1 MKSGCIRPIFVFFV
15 LCNPIPLVVEH
26 FVSRWRNN
34 PCTEHPI
41 RFKPEG
47 IISACSVVGWCYCSY
62 RKLIPVS
69 YITMVLS
76 SFAKLSQNSSTAEND
91 LWSPYHAYTYNS
103 NGTTLFYT
111 TCTHPTHCHPSGC
124 SSVITGQA
132 DSELLLFLSYIPGMP
147 TSEHQAESSVKLRSG
162 YTSGGSAV
170 NRCPMNDDDHVFP

>member
-103 NGTTLFYT
+103 NGTTLLVHT
-111 TCTHPTHCHPSGC
+111 PPTVIHLAAAV
-124 SSVITGQA
+124 SSQ
-132 DSELLLFLSYIPGMP
+132 
-147 TSEHQAESSVKLRSG
+147 VKLIVS
-162 YTSGGSAV
+162 YCCS
-170 NRCPMNDDDHVFP
+170 CPTFLACLLQSIKQNHQLN

>member
-1 MKSGCIRPIFVFFV
+1 MVVSVQYLCFFV
-15 LCNPIPLVVEH
+15 HCNPITPVAEH
-26 FVSRWRNN
+26 FISRWRNN

-47 IISACSVVGWCYCSY
+47 NLSACWVVGCCYCSY

-91 LWSPYHAYTYNS
+91 LWSPYHACTYTS
-103 NGTTLFYT
+103 NGATLFYT

-132 DSELLLFLSYIPGMP
+132 DSELLLFLSHIPGMP
-147 TSEHQAESSVKLRSG
+147 TAEHQAESSVKLRSG

-170 NRCPMNDDDHVFP
+170 NRCPMNDDDHVFL